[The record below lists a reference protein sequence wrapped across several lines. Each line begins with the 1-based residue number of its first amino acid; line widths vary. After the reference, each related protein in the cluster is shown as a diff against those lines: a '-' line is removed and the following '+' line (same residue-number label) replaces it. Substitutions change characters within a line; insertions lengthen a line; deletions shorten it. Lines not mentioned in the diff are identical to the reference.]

1 MNTDSGARND
11 RNDKE
16 LRMKGGADPGI
27 QIIHRGDLSC
37 SPRSFFSVQ
46 LCETEEVPDTPQVT
60 VYNMNVLTF
69 A

>member
-1 MNTDSGARND
+1 MNTDSRARND

-27 QIIHRGDLSC
+27 QIIHREDVF
-37 SPRSFFSVQ
+37 SPRSCFSVQ

-60 VYNMNVLTF
+60 VYDMNVLAF